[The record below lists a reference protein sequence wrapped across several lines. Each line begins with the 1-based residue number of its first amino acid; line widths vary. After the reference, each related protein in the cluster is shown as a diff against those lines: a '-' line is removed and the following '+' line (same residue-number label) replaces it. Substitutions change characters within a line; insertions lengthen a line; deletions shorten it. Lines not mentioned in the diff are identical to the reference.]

1 MRLSSTLV
9 GLFMLARP
17 ILAKDPPKMIPG
29 WKCRDY
35 DFKCLDGAQ
44 IGYCMDKGWHT
55 SEARV
60 GPYAKIYLDRVGMV
74 YHFFDYWVFQI
85 LECTGTDW
93 SVFCVL
99 LVIY

>member
-17 ILAKDPPKMIPG
+17 IL
-29 WKCRDY
+29 CRDY

-60 GPYAKIYLDRVGMV
+60 GPYAKCVMREGKPY
-74 YHFFDYWVFQI
+74 
-85 LECTGTDW
+85 CTHG
-93 SVFCVL
+93 
-99 LVIY
+99 

>member
-17 ILAKDPPKMIPG
+17 ILAKDPPKMIPS

-60 GPYAKIYLDRVGMV
+60 GPYAKCVMREGKPY
-74 YHFFDYWVFQI
+74 
-85 LECTGTDW
+85 CTHG
-93 SVFCVL
+93 
-99 LVIY
+99 